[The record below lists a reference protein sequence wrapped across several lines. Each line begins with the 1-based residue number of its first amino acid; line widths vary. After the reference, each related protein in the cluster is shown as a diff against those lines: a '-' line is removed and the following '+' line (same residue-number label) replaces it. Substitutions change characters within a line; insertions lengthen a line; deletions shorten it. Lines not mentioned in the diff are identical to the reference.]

1 MNTTSQKYQINKIGK
16 PTINISDRIF
26 GNFYSLHTKFKN
38 LEWSGYIFYDTIG
51 SLEDP
56 DNMIVNITDFIL
68 LDIGTSGATDIQPTG
83 EQIVDIYSERPHLM
97 GKSFGCLH
105 THHSMGLFFS
115 GTDTD
120 TLLESAPQFDMFVSV
135 IVNHKDHPIAKI
147 SQAGIIES
155 IERYAYKIKG
165 NTITQEPVKVIR
177 DVICVYDCIVKIDE
191 TLIEKELGRTFKIY
205 EERRS
210 TIKNSY
216 TSYISKNFRSL
227 QDISKYPQSKQFDMF
242 EDDWNTPK
250 WEVPNYSNLSIKEKS
265 IDLLKMCLMQM
276 DFVDGLTLDQCREEY
291 RISKME
297 MNYTIEELRKET
309 EDCVDDF
316 IETLFTKEE
325 LTLVNNIKDITTHL
339 DIINDNSQDEKL
351 IVSIIKTHLDGY
363 KHSDKV

>member
-1 MNTTSQKYQINKIGK
+1 MSTTSQKYQINKTGK
-16 PTINISDRIF
+16 PTINIPDSIF

-51 SLEDP
+51 SLEDA
-56 DNMIVNITDFIL
+56 DNMIINITDFIL

-135 IVNHKDHPIAKI
+135 IVNHRDHPIAKI

-155 IERYAYKIKG
+155 IEKYAYKIKG
-165 NTITQEPVKVIR
+165 NTITQEPVKVIKH
-177 DVICVYDCIVKIDE
+177 VVCVYDCVVKIDE
-191 TLIEKELGRTFKIY
+191 TLIEKELDRATKIY
-205 EERRS
+205 TERRVNMKN
-210 TIKNSY
+210 TFNSY
-216 TSYISKNFRSL
+216 VPKNFTAL
-227 QDISKYPQSKQFDMF
+227 QNIPKYPHPKQFDLF
-242 EDDWNTPK
+242 ADEWDTPK
-250 WEVPNYSNLSIKEKS
+250 WESPSYSTLSIKEKS

-276 DFVDGLTLDQCREEY
+276 DFIDGLTLDQCREEY
-291 RISKME
+291 KSSKTE

-316 IETLFTKEE
+316 IEVLFTEEE
-325 LTLVNNIKDITTHL
+325 LISVNNIKDITTHL
-339 DIINDNSQDEKL
+339 DIINDNSEDEKL
-351 IVSIIKTHLDGY
+351 IVSIIKKHLNGY
-363 KHSDKV
+363 KYTDKI